1 MNIREKVEPPQ
12 DKQGGIL
19 TKDDTKS
26 IVLVLLLLTLVVYY
40 RVGFNDFINCDDPQY
55 VTDNHMVN
63 TGLSV
68 DGMLWAFKTTFF
80 VNWHPLTW
88 LSHMLDV
95 SVFRLNPGGHHL
107 TNLIIHMI
115 NTVLVFY
122 VLLRMT
128 AERWRSAFVAAMF
141 AVHPLT
147 VESVAWVSERKNV
160 LCTMFWLL
168 TMIAYHNYVR
178 QDDTDTPSHKGR
190 GIKIRIYMLVLL
202 LFALALMAKPMAV
215 TLPFVLILMDVWPL
229 KRFTY
234 PRIAEKIPLFVLS
247 GISSMITYVVQRE
260 AHAVQPLS
268 MLPLANR
275 VFTATVNY
283 VQYLYMMINPT
294 KLAIFYPYPYN
305 MPLWKPCAA
314 FALLLVIT
322 IYALVSGP
330 RRPYLIIGW
339 LWYVGT
345 MVPVI
350 KLVQTGR
357 EAIADRY
364 TYVPLI
370 GIYIIMAWGSA
381 ELLQNSRFKKPVLT
395 IIAAVLIV
403 FYGSLTWAYTGHWKN
418 SLTLFKHAIDAVE
431 NNYQAY
437 NNYGNALIDND
448 RLGESIG
455 YFARGIELKPDS
467 AELRGSMGDALT
479 RQGKFEEAM
488 IHYVRSQPLMFF
500 DGEALLRKRFGLIY
514 LKRKNYKD
522 AVIYLNKSLDIHP
535 RDTEVLNNL
544 GIALMGLDRVKEA
557 VDAFTRAV
565 DIAPQSAS
573 MHKNLAY
580 ALRKAGR
587 DEEAQAHMLQAQR
600 LGGE

>member
-1 MNIREKVEPPQ
+1 MNIREKVEPRQ
-12 DKQGGIL
+12 DKQGDNLI
-19 TKDDTKS
+19 KADTKS
-26 IVLVLLLLTLVVYY
+26 LVLALLLLTLVVYY

-55 VTDNHMVN
+55 VTDNPMVN

-68 DGMLWAFKTTFF
+68 KGALWAFKTTFF

-95 SVFRLNPGGHHL
+95 SVYRLNPGGHHL

-122 VLLRMT
+122 VLFRMT
-128 AERWRSAFVAAMF
+128 AGKWQSAFVAAMF

-147 VESVAWVSERKNV
+147 VESVAWISERKNV
-160 LCTMFWLL
+160 LCTMFWLM
-168 TMIAYHNYVR
+168 TMLAYHNYAR
-178 QDDTDTPSHKGR
+178 LDDAPFT
-190 GIKIRIYMLVLL
+190 GIRLRKYLLVLL
-202 LFALALMAKPMAV
+202 SLAIALMAKPMAV

-229 KRFTY
+229 RRFTY
-234 PRIAEKIPLFVLS
+234 PRIAEKIPFFVLCA
-247 GISSMITYVVQRE
+247 ISSIITYVVQKE

-283 VQYLYMMINPT
+283 VQYLYMMINPS

-305 MPLWKPCAA
+305 MPLWEPCAA
-314 FALLLVIT
+314 FVLLMAIS
-322 IYALVSGP
+322 IYALVSGS
-330 RRPYLIIGW
+330 RRPYFIVGW
-339 LWYVGT
+339 LWYLGT

-370 GIYIIMAWGSA
+370 GIYIIMAWGST
-381 ELLQNSRFKKPVLT
+381 ELLQNSRFKRPVLAA
-395 IIAAVLIV
+395 IAAVMLV
-403 FYGSLTWAYTGHWKN
+403 FYGSMTWAYTGHWKN

-431 NNYQAY
+431 DNYQAY
-437 NNYGNALIDND
+437 NNYGNALIDDD
-448 RLGESIG
+448 RLDEAIG
-455 YFARGIELKPDS
+455 YFAKGIELKPDS
-467 AELRGSMGDALT
+467 AELRSSMGDALT

-514 LKRKNYKD
+514 LRRKNYQD
-522 AVIYLNKSLDIHP
+522 AIVYLNKSLNIHP
-535 RDTEVLNNL
+535 KDTEVINNL
-544 GIALMGLDRVKEA
+544 GIALMGLERVDEA
-557 VDAFTRAV
+557 IAAFTRAV
-565 DIAPQSAS
+565 DLSPQSAS

-580 ALRKAGR
+580 ALKKAGR
-587 DEEAQAHMLQAQR
+587 LQEAQAHMTQAQR
-600 LGGE
+600 LGGEH

>member
-1 MNIREKVEPPQ
+1 MNLREKVEPPQ
-12 DKQGGIL
+12 DKQGDNLI
-19 TKDDTKS
+19 KADTKS
-26 IVLVLLLLTLVVYY
+26 IVLALLLLTLVVYY

-55 VTDNHMVN
+55 VTDNPMVN
-63 TGLSV
+63 IGLSV
-68 DGMLWAFKTTFF
+68 EGVLWAFKTTFF

-95 SVFRLNPGGHHL
+95 SIYRLNPGGHHL

-122 VLLRMT
+122 VLFRMT
-128 AERWRSAFVAAMF
+128 AERWQSAFVAAMF

-147 VESVAWVSERKNV
+147 VESVAWISERKNV

-168 TMIAYHNYVR
+168 TMLAYHNYAR
-178 QDDTDTPSHKGR
+178 LDDAPFT
-190 GIKIRIYMLVLL
+190 GIRLRKYLLVLL

-215 TLPFVLILMDVWPL
+215 TLPFVLILMDVWPCR
-229 KRFTY
+229 RFTY
-234 PRIAEKIPLFVLS
+234 TRIAEKIPFFVLCA
-247 GISSMITYVVQRE
+247 ISSMITYVVQKE

-283 VQYLYMMINPT
+283 VQYLYMMINPG

-305 MPLWKPCAA
+305 MPLWEPCVA
-314 FALLLVIT
+314 FVLLLAIS

-330 RRPYLIIGW
+330 RRPYFIVGW

-381 ELLQNSRFKKPVLT
+381 ELLQNSRFKRPVLAA
-395 IIAAVLIV
+395 IAAVMLV
-403 FYGSLTWAYTGHWKN
+403 SYGSMTWASTGHWKN

-431 NNYQAY
+431 DNYQAY
-437 NNYGNALIDND
+437 NNYGNALIDDD
-448 RLGESIG
+448 RLDEAIG
-455 YFARGIELKPDS
+455 YFAKGIELKPDS
-467 AELRGSMGDALT
+467 AELRNSMGDALT

-514 LKRKNYKD
+514 LRRKNYQD
-522 AVIYLNKSLDIHP
+522 AIVYLKRSLDIHP
-535 RDTEVLNNL
+535 RDTEVINNL
-544 GIALMGLDRVKEA
+544 GIALMGLERVDEAIAAFTHA
-557 VDAFTRAV
+557 VDLS
-565 DIAPQSAS
+565 PQSAS

-580 ALRKAGR
+580 ALKKAGR
-587 DEEAQAHMLQAQR
+587 LNEAQAHMVQAQR
-600 LGGE
+600 LGSEH

>member
-1 MNIREKVEPPQ
+1 MAIH
-12 DKQGGIL
+12 
-19 TKDDTKS
+19 KDDTKP
-26 IVLVLLLLTLVVYY
+26 IVLTLLLLTLVVYY

-55 VTDNHMVN
+55 VTDNPMVN

-68 DGMLWAFKTTFF
+68 DGVLWAFRSTFF

-128 AERWRSAFVAAMF
+128 AKRWQSAFVAAMF

-168 TMIAYHNYVR
+168 TMLSYHNYAR
-178 QDDTDTPSHKGR
+178 QDDAPSA
-190 GIKIRIYMLVLL
+190 GIRLRKYLLVML

-247 GISSMITYVVQRE
+247 GVSSMITYVVQRE

-275 VFTATVNY
+275 IFTATVNY

-294 KLAIFYPYPYN
+294 KLAIFYPYPYD
-305 MPLWKPCAA
+305 MPLWKPSAA
-314 FALLLVIT
+314 FVLLLAIT

-370 GIYIIMAWGSA
+370 GIYIIMAWAGA
-381 ELLQNSRFKKPVLT
+381 ELLQNNRFKKPVLAT
-395 IIAAVLIV
+395 VAAVLIV

-437 NNYGNALIDND
+437 NNYGNALIDDD
-448 RLGESIG
+448 RLDESIG

-467 AELRGSMGDALT
+467 AELRGSMGDVLT

-514 LKRKNYKD
+514 LKRKNYRD

-544 GIALMGLDRVKEA
+544 GIALMGLDRVNEA